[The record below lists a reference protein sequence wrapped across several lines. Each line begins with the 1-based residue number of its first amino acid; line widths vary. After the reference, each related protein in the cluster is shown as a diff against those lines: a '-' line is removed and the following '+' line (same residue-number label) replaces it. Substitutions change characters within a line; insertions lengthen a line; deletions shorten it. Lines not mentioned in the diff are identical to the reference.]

1 MTSDQVLVQ
10 DHLLFPEILWK
21 MPQNIY
27 KRKRGKVLV
36 LDSPLT
42 LEAAFATG
50 ASLVLLGFPENLEET
65 FQKILPENMLYA
77 LPETPAGSLS
87 LAAES
92 KILDLTKEMDAVVLG
107 EGLSRNNE
115 TGQLIQKIVPQIPA
129 ILILEKD
136 ALFHISPSLFLE
148 RKSPTIILS
157 DTSEIA
163 ALLHKENFQTPDR
176 RPIMEHLYKH
186 REEIARQTAKQW
198 QTRLPTSGSGGQVIL
213 ILKGEQTILTDG
225 EKIIINLLGGKN
237 EFLAGILAA
246 LVSQNKEQL
255 LEAAATAIYLQSKA
269 KGLKDLP
276 EIISQ

>member
-1 MTSDQVLVQ
+1 MLG
-10 DHLLFPEILWK
+10 P
-21 MPQNIY
+21 
-27 KRKRGKVLV
+27 
-36 LDSPLT
+36 PLIA
-42 LEAAFATG
+42 EAAFATS

-65 FQKILPENMLYA
+65 FQKILPENMLCA

-87 LAAES
+87 LAAEP
-92 KILDLTKEMDAVVLG
+92 KILELAKEMDAVVLG
-107 EGLSRNNE
+107 EELSRNNE

-186 REEIARQTAKQW
+186 RETVAKEAAKRW
-198 QTRLPTSGSGGQVIL
+198 GIIL
-213 ILKGEQTILTDG
+213 VLKGHQIVISDG
-225 EKIIINLLGGKN
+225 ERAVVALLEGEN
-237 EFLAGILAA
+237 QFLTGILATLA
-246 LVSQNKEQL
+246 TQNKTEL
-255 LEAAATAIYLQSKA
+255 LKAAATAVYLQSKA
-269 KGLKDLP
+269 KNIQDLP
-276 EIISQ
+276 KVISQSEQE